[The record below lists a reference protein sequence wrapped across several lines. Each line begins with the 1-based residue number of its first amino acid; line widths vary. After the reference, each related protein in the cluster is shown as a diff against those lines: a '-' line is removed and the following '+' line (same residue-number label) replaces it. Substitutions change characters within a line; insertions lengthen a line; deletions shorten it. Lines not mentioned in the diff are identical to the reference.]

1 MSARFPL
8 GAVGVPQNERLTG
21 GRPWTPLPGARL
33 VCMFERFTDRARRVL
48 VLAQEEARLL
58 GHNYIGTEHILLGLI
73 HEGDGVAAKALESLE
88 IHLEAVRREVEKA
101 VGPSGQASH
110 GSPPFTPRAKK
121 VLELSLR
128 EALQLGH
135 NYIGTE
141 HMLLGVIREG
151 EGVAA
156 QVLKALGADLPRV
169 RQQVIALLAGQPS
182 PEAVE
187 ALGVSFETGR
197 DGPRCPTCRS
207 LLDGQVGY
215 RVLGVGPVEQPETSE
230 AIDVMFVYCLRCG
243 VLLAHTSAREI
254 GLSSSAGS
262 QAVVFPAVEQVIIAH
277 QPDRVIAD
285 GVTEQNVRW
294 TLRVGG
300 DGGNYSTMLKVEDD
314 SGVISEGGM
323 GGPKLWG
330 SELLDVYSGGNP
342 DRGLRGI
349 VVRCD
354 PSVEHLSVFY
364 EDGTEAEMVTCGP
377 VDGLRFGVLLV
388 APEARLREVVG
399 TDQDRAVIE
408 RFDLRGHDASWHGH
422 RQE

>member
-1 MSARFPL
+1 
-8 GAVGVPQNERLTG
+8 
-21 GRPWTPLPGARL
+21 
-33 VCMFERFTDRARRVL
+33 
-48 VLAQEEARLL
+48 
-58 GHNYIGTEHILLGLI
+58 
-73 HEGDGVAAKALESLE
+73 
-88 IHLEAVRREVEKA
+88 LEAARSEVEKT
-101 VGPSGQASH
+101 VGPSGQAPA

-141 HMLLGVIREG
+141 HMLLGLIREG

-156 QVLKALGADLPRV
+156 QVLTTLGADLSRV
-169 RQQVIALLAGQPS
+169 RQQVIVLLGVQAS
-182 PEAVE
+182 PEAIE
-187 ALGVSFETGR
+187 AVRVGPETGR

-207 LLDGQVGY
+207 LLDGHVGY
-215 RVLGVGPVEQPETSE
+215 RVLGVGPTEQSEISE

-243 VLLAHTSAREI
+243 VMLAHTPAGDIGLGS
-254 GLSSSAGS
+254 GLSSGAGS
-262 QAVVFPAVEQVIIAH
+262 EAVAFAEVEQTPVAH
-277 QPDRVIAD
+277 QPDRVIAE
-285 GVTEQNVRW
+285 GVTGHNVRW
-294 TLRVGG
+294 TLRAGG
-300 DGGNYSTMLKVEDD
+300 DEGDYSTMLKVEDD
-314 SGVISEGGM
+314 TGVISQGGM
-323 GGPKLWG
+323 GGPKLSG
-330 SELLDVYSGGNP
+330 SNLLNVYSGGNHEQGP
-342 DRGLRGI
+342 RGI

-354 PSVEHLSVFY
+354 PAVEHLSVFY
-364 EDGTEAEMVTCGP
+364 EDGAKAEMVTCGP